1 MRLSE
6 FRNKLE
12 TISDIVFILPDGSSV
27 PAHFHITEVGQVIK
41 NFIDCGGQI
50 RNESTV
56 SMQLWESVDTWHRLT
71 PGKLISIIE
80 LSRQKLGIGDNE
92 VEIEYQG
99 ETIGRYRLGFMS
111 GKFRL
116 IPTTTACLAEDQC
129 GIPAAKTKK
138 NLSEL
143 AAGEKGCCSPQNKCC

>member
-1 MRLSE
+1 MLLSE

-12 TISDIVFILPDGSSV
+12 TISDIVFILPDGSPV
-27 PAHFHITEVGQVIK
+27 PAHFHITEVGQVIT
-41 NFIDCGGQI
+41 NFIDCGGKL

-56 SMQLWESVDTWHRLT
+56 SMQLWQSVDTWHRLT
-71 PGKLISIIE
+71 PEKLIAIIE
-80 LSRQKLGIGDNE
+80 LSRQKLGIGDHE

-111 GKFRL
+111 GTFRL

-129 GIPAAKTKK
+129 GIPAARTKK

-143 AAGEKGCCSPQNKCC
+143 TVNEKNGCSPQKGCC